1 MIDDPRHITAEIAI
15 VGTGIAGFAAA
26 VFALDRGLTVA
37 QIGNTGALAY
47 TTGYFDLLGHHDGEL
62 VVDPWQAIDRL
73 AASEPAHPLARI
85 TRADIEQAV
94 RRFTA
99 ALGEFGIG
107 YTAPG
112 TENLRALLPTG
123 LAKPTCSVPRTML
136 AGVTALAE
144 KKRTLI
150 VDFAGLAGFSGKE
163 FVANLKPQ
171 WPTLSTARITFPDM
185 ETGAELFAEV
195 AARALEVPAH
205 RAALAERI
213 KPVLGDAECVGMP
226 AILGINAPD
235 RVHAAMEELI
245 GVPLFEIPTMPPAV
259 PGTRLRE
266 LFEQALP
273 ARGVQLAAQR
283 KVERAT
289 LREDGIDL
297 HFHDNFGPVVIAAR
311 TALLATGRFLSGG
324 LAADRTGIR
333 EPLFDLAVT
342 QPDGRDAWYHADYF
356 DPRGHAINRSGLVV
370 DDAFRPLDGT
380 GRPVSERLFAAGTV
394 LANQDW
400 IRQRCGAGLAIAT
413 ARRAVDR
420 IAEAVG
426 RA

>member
-1 MIDDPRHITAEIAI
+1 MIKEPRRISAELAI

-47 TTGYFDLLGHHDGEL
+47 TTGYFDLLGHLDGEL
-62 VVDPWQAIDRL
+62 VADPWQALERL

-85 TRADIEQAV
+85 GRGDIEKAV
-94 RRFTA
+94 RRFAA
-99 ALGEFGIG
+99 ALGELGIG

-112 TENLRALLPTG
+112 AENLRALLPTG
-123 LAKPTCSVPRTML
+123 LAKPTCSMPRTML
-136 AGVTALAE
+136 AGASALAG
-144 KKRTLI
+144 KTRTLI
-150 VDFAGLAGFSGKE
+150 VDFAGLAGFSGRE
-163 FVANLKPQ
+163 FVANLERH
-171 WPTLSTARITFPDM
+171 WPTLSTARIAFPGM
-185 ETGAELFAEV
+185 EADAELFAEV

-205 RAALAERI
+205 RAELAERI
-213 KPVLGDAECVGMP
+213 KAVLGDAECVGMP
-226 AILGINAPD
+226 AILGISAPD

-266 LFEQALP
+266 LFEQTLP
-273 ARGVQLAAQR
+273 GLGVQLAAQR
-283 KVERAT
+283 KVERAV
-289 LREDGIDL
+289 LRDEGIAL
-297 HFHDNFGPVVIAAR
+297 HFHDNFGPVVIKAE

-324 LAADRTGIR
+324 LVAERSGIR

-342 QPDGRDAWYHADYF
+342 QPQDRDAWYHRDYF

-370 DDAFRPLDGT
+370 DDAFRPLDAAGN
-380 GRPVSERLFAAGTV
+380 PVSERLFAAGTV

-413 ARRAVDR
+413 ARRAVDL
-420 IAEAVG
+420 IAERIG
-426 RA
+426 RG